1 MNAFDSSSRS
11 FTDKRT
17 VMEQRS
23 PRPSRLRPYFR
34 KRFLVYA
41 GVPLA
46 VLAGLFAMRVY
57 HPMASITVFT
67 FEGYLTPELK
77 AKFQREHHVRVIER
91 TFPSNQDMMAHLK
104 VSWGEYD
111 VVTASNYVM
120 NDLRRRQLVR
130 RLDHKQLPNLRH
142 LDPLLHRYF
151 KDDYMSYAVPYAWTS
166 LSIAYRE
173 GAVPN
178 PPKTWSEFFAG
189 PNGLSLPAAVLS
201 EKRETMGVALVSL
214 GYEPGTTKPAELA
227 ELRKLL
233 LDFKDRGVLFSPS
246 PIDELLEG
254 RAPLCLDW
262 TSNILR
268 GMREDPTIRHVVPG
282 GPTLLVLDNL
292 VIPTSSRH
300 PKLAEKFV
308 NFLLRP
314 DIAGEHAAESYFLT
328 TVASAYPILPD
339 ELRNMIKAAFAEG
352 RLVPLVGFG
361 ANDERVY
368 DVLWAE
374 FNRHHD

>member
-1 MNAFDSSSRS
+1 MDA
-11 FTDKRT
+11 
-17 VMEQRS
+17 RS
-23 PRPSRLRPYFR
+23 PKPSRLRPYFR

-46 VLAGLFAMRVY
+46 VLIGLLAIRFY
-57 HPMASITVFT
+57 HPLASITVFT
-67 FEGYLTPELK
+67 FEGYLTPALK
-77 AKFQREHHVRVIER
+77 EQFQREYHVRVIER

-120 NDLRRRQLVR
+120 NDLRRRKLVR

-142 LDPLLHRYF
+142 LDPLLHKYF
-151 KDDYMSYAVPYAWTS
+151 TGDYMSYAVPYAWTS

-178 PPKTWSEFFAG
+178 PPKTWSEFFAQTD
-189 PNGLSLPAAVLS
+189 GLTMPATVLS
-201 EKRETMGVALVSL
+201 EKRETMGVALVAL
-214 GYEPGTTKPAELA
+214 GYEPGTTNPAQLA

-233 LDFKDRGVLFSPS
+233 FNFKDRGVLFSPS
-246 PIDELLEG
+246 PIDELIEG
-254 RAPLCLDW
+254 RSTLCLDW

-268 GMREDPTIRHVVPG
+268 GMREDPKIRHIVPG

-314 DIAGEHAAESYFLT
+314 DVAGEHAAESYFLT
-328 TVASAYPILPD
+328 TVASAYPILPE
-339 ELRNMIKAAFAEG
+339 ELRTMIKAAFAEG
-352 RLVPLVGFG
+352 RLVPLVGFNG
-361 ANDERVY
+361 NEERAY
-368 DVLWAE
+368 DVLWSE
-374 FNRHHD
+374 FAKHRD

>member
-1 MNAFDSSSRS
+1 
-11 FTDKRT
+11 
-17 VMEQRS
+17 MEQRS

-46 VLAGLFAMRVY
+46 VLIVLLAIRLY
-57 HPMASITVFT
+57 HPLASITVFT

-77 AKFQREHHVRVIER
+77 AKFQHEYHVRVIER

-130 RLDHKQLPNLRH
+130 KMDAKNLPNLRH
-142 LDPLLHRYF
+142 LDPLLHKYF
-151 KDDYMSYAVPYAWTS
+151 RDDYVAYAVPYAWTS

-178 PPKTWSEFFAG
+178 PPKTWTEFFAE
-189 PNGLSLPAAVLS
+189 PVGLTMPAAVLS
-201 EKRETMGVALVSL
+201 EKRETMGVALVAL
-214 GYEPGTTKPAELA
+214 GYEPGTTKPNELA
-227 ELRKLL
+227 ELRKMLFT
-233 LDFKDRGVLFSPS
+233 FKDRGVIFSPS
-246 PIDELLEG
+246 PIDEVVEG
-254 RAPLCLDW
+254 RATLCLDW

-268 GMREDPTIRHVVPG
+268 GMREDPTIRHIVPG

-314 DIAGEHAAESYFLT
+314 DIAGEHASDSYFLT
-328 TVASAYPILPD
+328 TVASAYPLLPA
-339 ELRNMIKAAFAEG
+339 ELRNMIAEAFAAG
-352 RLVPLVGFG
+352 QLIPLVGFNG
-361 ANDERVY
+361 NEERAY

-374 FNRHHD
+374 FSRHRD